1 MEPTNQP
8 HVSPAST
15 PTGTGN
21 KALSPAVQD
30 WTVAFLPDAEALEK
44 TPPPGG
50 MSATIYILLG
60 LIVTA
65 IVWASVF
72 EVDQIVTARGKLVTA
87 QPNTVLQPLETA
99 QIAALHVQPGQIVKK
114 GQVLAVL
121 DPTFINADLAQSQD
135 RFKSLEAQVQRMER
149 EQAGLKNNPSAASP
163 ASQNP
168 DELLQWRLQ
177 NERLA
182 SYRARLSRLDESI
195 DRAKAAIMTNSH
207 DVQSLTARVQ
217 SLHDIEAMNE
227 KLTAQQF
234 QSNMKLLES
243 RERRQEV
250 ERELISARNRSLELK
265 KELAGA
271 EAEKDAFMREW
282 QQKATEEL
290 VTVRRERDAIAEQLK
305 KVERRSRMIEL
316 IAPHDAVV
324 QEVAARSTGSVI
336 REAEPLITLVPLGE
350 TLQAEMQIAAQDV
363 GYVKL
368 HDPVRLKI
376 DAFPFQKHGLIK
388 GELERLGQDAFT
400 KDSLSGQANAPY
412 YLGRAV
418 LQQNELRNLPRNAP
432 LIPGMSLSAE
442 IVVGKRTVMSYVM
455 YPVMRG
461 LDEAMREP

>member
-8 HVSPAST
+8 HVSPST
-15 PTGTGN
+15 P
-21 KALSPAVQD
+21 APPSPAVRD

-60 LIVTA
+60 LMVAA

-99 QIAALHVQPGQIVKK
+99 QIATLHVQPGQIVQK

-121 DPTFINADLAQSQD
+121 DPTFIHADLAQSQD
-135 RFKSLEAQVQRMER
+135 RFKSLEAQVRRMER
-149 EQAGLKNNPSAASP
+149 EQAGLKNGSTTVPP

-195 DRAKAAIMTNSH
+195 DRAKAAMVTNSH
-207 DVQSLTARVQ
+207 DIQSLTARVQ
-217 SLHDIEAMNE
+217 SLRDIEAMNE

-250 ERELISARNRSLELK
+250 ERELISTRNRGIELS

-271 EAEKDAFMREW
+271 EAEKDAFIREW

-290 VTVRRERDAIAEQLK
+290 VTVRRERDAVAEQLK

-316 IAPHDAVV
+316 TAPHDAVV
-324 QEVAARSTGSVI
+324 QEVAARSTGSII

-350 TLQAEMQIAAQDV
+350 TLQAEMQITAQDV

-368 HDPVRLKI
+368 QDPVRLKI
-376 DAFPFQKHGLIK
+376 DAFPFQKHGLIH
-388 GELERLGQDAFT
+388 GTLEKLGQDAFT
-400 KDSLSGQANAPY
+400 KDSINGQASSPY
-412 YLGRAV
+412 YLGRAT
-418 LQQNELRNLPRNAP
+418 LQKNELRNLPRNAP

-461 LDEAMREP
+461 LDEAIREP

>member
-1 MEPTNQP
+1 M
-8 HVSPAST
+8 
-15 PTGTGN
+15 
-21 KALSPAVQD
+21 
-30 WTVAFLPDAEALEK
+30 AFLPDAEALEK

-50 MSATIYILLG
+50 MSATIYILLA
-60 LIVTA
+60 LIITT

-72 EVDQIVTARGKLVTA
+72 EVDQVVTARGKLVTA

-99 QIAALHVQPGQIVKK
+99 QILALNVQSGQVVKK

-149 EQAGLKNNPSAASP
+149 EQAGLTNNPNNP
-163 ASQNP
+163 NTHTPVGKNP
-168 DELLQWRLQ
+168 DELLQSRLQ

-195 DRAKAAIMTNSH
+195 DRVKAAITTNTH
-207 DVQSLTARVQ
+207 DVQSLAARVQ
-217 SLHDIEAMNE
+217 SLRDIEAMNE

-250 ERELISARNRSLELK
+250 ERELISARNRSQELK

-271 EAEKDAFMREW
+271 EAEKDAFIREW

-316 IAPHDAVV
+316 TAPHDAVV

-368 HDPVRLKI
+368 HDPVRIKI

-412 YLGRAV
+412 YFGQAV
-418 LQQNELRNLPRNAP
+418 LQKNELRNLPRNAP

-455 YPVMRG
+455 YPVIRG
-461 LDEAMREP
+461 LSESIQEP

>member
-1 MEPTNQP
+1 MEPTNQS
-8 HVSPAST
+8 HVNPAAA
-15 PTGTGN
+15 PT
-21 KALSPAVQD
+21 KAESASAAEIQD

-65 IVWASVF
+65 IAWASWF
-72 EVDQIVTARGKLVTA
+72 ETDQVVTARGKLVTA
-87 QPNTVLQPLETA
+87 QPNTILQPIETA
-99 QIAALHVQPGQIVKK
+99 QILALHVQPGQIVKK

-121 DPTFINADLAQSQD
+121 DPTFINADLAQSKD

-149 EQAGLKNNPSAASP
+149 EQAGRGNLSAAA
-163 ASQNP
+163 ASTTSKDP
-168 DELLQWRLQ
+168 DELLQLRLQ
-177 NERLA
+177 NERMA

-195 DRAKAAIMTNSH
+195 DRAKAAILTNSH
-207 DVQSLTARVQ
+207 DVQSLAARVQ
-217 SLHDIEAMNE
+217 SLRSLEAMNE

-250 ERELISARNRSLELK
+250 ERELISTRNRSLELK
-265 KELAGA
+265 KELSGA
-271 EAEKDAFMREW
+271 EAEKDAFIREW
-282 QQKATEEL
+282 QQHSTEEL
-290 VTVRRERDAIAEQLK
+290 VTVRRERDTVAEQLK
-305 KVERRSRMIEL
+305 KAERRSKMIEL

-324 QEVAARSTGSVI
+324 QEVAARSPGSII

-350 TLQAEMQIAAQDV
+350 TLQAEIQITAQDV

-368 HDPVRLKI
+368 HDPVRIKI

-388 GELERLGQDAFT
+388 GELEKLGQDAFT
-400 KDSLSGQANAPY
+400 KDNANGQASSPY
-412 YLGRAV
+412 YLGRAL
-418 LQQNELRNLPRNAP
+418 LQKNELRNIPRSSP
-432 LIPGMSLSAE
+432 LIPGMTLSAE

-455 YPVMRG
+455 YPVIRG
-461 LDEAMREP
+461 LNESIREP